1 MRYWAVILCI
11 SVLLL
16 ISLIQIQLDL
26 TKVIRLTVYT
36 DTRKERKRNFK
47 FERANCQINVQFFF
61 YFT

>member
-26 TKVIRLTVYT
+26 TKVIRLTVYP
-36 DTRKERKRNFK
+36 DPRKERKRNFK
-47 FERANCQINVQFFF
+47 FESANCQINLQFFF

>member
-26 TKVIRLTVYT
+26 TKVIRLTVYPNP
-36 DTRKERKRNFK
+36 RKEN
-47 FERANCQINVQFFF
+47 I
-61 YFT
+61 FT

>member
-26 TKVIRLTVYT
+26 TKVIRLTVYP
-36 DTRKERKRNFK
+36 DPRKERKRNFK
-47 FERANCQINVQFFF
+47 FESANC
-61 YFT
+61 